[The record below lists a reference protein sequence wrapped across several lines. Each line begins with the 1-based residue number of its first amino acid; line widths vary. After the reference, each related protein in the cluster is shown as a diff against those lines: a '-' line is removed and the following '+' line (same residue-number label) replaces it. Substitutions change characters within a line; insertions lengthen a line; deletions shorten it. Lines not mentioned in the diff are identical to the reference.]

1 MEQPVQG
8 QPPNAAGM
16 VQGPPN
22 DDRGEVER
30 GGRDDSDGSAEDN
43 VTVTVPPRAAHVTSG
58 VNAPRPRHADMS
70 NGARGH
76 YGRSSRYG
84 PGPRS
89 QGMEGPNVTDGQRH
103 HITEVRLTTCRG
115 CHRRITMHHLE
126 DRLAIMNS
134 TRRTTSINH
143 LRLGSKIR
151 PMRAVRTRWRLSIE

>member
-22 DDRGEVER
+22 
-30 GGRDDSDGSAEDN
+30 
-43 VTVTVPPRAAHVTSG
+43 
-58 VNAPRPRHADMS
+58 
-70 NGARGH
+70 
-76 YGRSSRYG
+76 G